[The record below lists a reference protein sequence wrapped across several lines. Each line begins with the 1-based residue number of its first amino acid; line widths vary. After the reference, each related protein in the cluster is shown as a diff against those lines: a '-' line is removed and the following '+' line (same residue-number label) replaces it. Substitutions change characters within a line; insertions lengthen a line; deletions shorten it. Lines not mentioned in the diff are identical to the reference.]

1 MNRLETI
8 LSHNLPMTFTFAQVF
23 LAALCFYFLVHSVT
37 CLAEIIHLKRTIHE
51 VPEPLREK
59 ITLPQ
64 HKKAAHYDIARTKL
78 NWLEVTVTTHGDHP
92 FDYLSYGRQRH
103 QHDFRLADEYGRR
116 PVRLPLDAAGK
127 HRFYFRSL

>member
-78 NWLEVTVTTHGDHP
+78 NWLEVTVTT
-92 FDYLSYGRQRH
+92 L
-103 QHDFRLADEYGRR
+103 LII
-116 PVRLPLDAAGK
+116 
-127 HRFYFRSL
+127 